1 MLVVSHFIRFGCGA
15 LRTEVLLGT
24 SLIHYASA
32 EEVMLGF
39 RLSTYL
45 FVLHIF
51 SNAQLSI
58 LVDLHEYDTGLEIK
72 GLSVFHYVYFLY
84 V

>member
-1 MLVVSHFIRFGCGA
+1 
-15 LRTEVLLGT
+15 
-24 SLIHYASA
+24 
-32 EEVMLGF
+32 MLGF

-45 FVLHIF
+45 FSCINF

-58 LVDLHEYDTGLEIK
+58 LVDLHEYDMGLETK
-72 GLSVFHYVYFLY
+72 GLSVFHYVYFLC